1 MLDKTASDRLIGF
14 FERMLEFYK
23 NFLALESEKCKD
35 VQAGSLDRL
44 DGRIR
49 EEQAFLL
56 KARGFEHERLA
67 LQEQAGC
74 PGASFRDILSL
85 FGPERQDTV
94 QKLYKDISSAVR
106 ELKETNEEC
115 NRLTGVKLHRAT
127 NILEKLQNN
136 PELKAVYDSKIA
148 TKKQAA
154 GLFSKKV

>member
-1 MLDKTASDRLIGF
+1 MLDKTASDRLIDF

-23 NFLALESEKCKD
+23 KFLALESEKCKD

-67 LQEQAGC
+67 LEEQAGC
-74 PGASFRDILSL
+74 PGVSFRDIVPL
-85 FGPERQDTV
+85 FEPERRESV
-94 QKLYKDISSAVR
+94 QKLYTDLSSTVR
-106 ELKETNEEC
+106 ELKQTNEKC
-115 NRLTGVKLHRAT
+115 NRLTGIKLHRAT

-136 PELKAVYDSKIA
+136 PELKAVYDSKIE